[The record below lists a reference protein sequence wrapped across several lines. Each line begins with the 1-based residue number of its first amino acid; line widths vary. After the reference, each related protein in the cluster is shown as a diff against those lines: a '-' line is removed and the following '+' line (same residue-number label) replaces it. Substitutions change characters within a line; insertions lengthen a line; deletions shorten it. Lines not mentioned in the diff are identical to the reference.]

1 MDGVPPRTD
10 SQVPSI
16 ILRWILVAFGICVA
30 SFTIVTQPI
39 LSDEP
44 LSHEFY
50 ISSLLWLLT
59 AGALWIGVMWAAAA
73 GLLAAAG
80 FRFFLG
86 YVSLEQELFV
96 LIMVGVL
103 ATYGRPAVRRVY
115 ALVALAW
122 LVSQFAG
129 LENVQVQVLGAVV
142 VTVLTVLA
150 YAIGRL
156 VRSLS
161 RDRDRSRSKLTQVES
176 SLAEQRSS
184 LARELHDNAVSDL
197 TVIVMK
203 AQRLQLDQ
211 RDPQVVT
218 ELDSVLDRAT
228 LTIDR
233 IGRMVTLL
241 RDNRPVPETD
251 DLVLPS
257 IPESL
262 QHFED
267 ELSNSGIPTTVE
279 STTGATTLGPSAQV
293 ALYHILKEA
302 VTNVIK
308 YGARSA
314 DGQPACH
321 IRFAVEGDRA
331 ELCVLNQINQ
341 ERQRNSPA
349 LGIGL
354 EVLRERAE
362 AYGAEV
368 SVGPGGPDH
377 WRLHV
382 TNMRTT

>member
-1 MDGVPPRTD
+1 
-10 SQVPSI
+10 
-16 ILRWILVAFGICVA
+16 
-30 SFTIVTQPI
+30 
-39 LSDEP
+39 
-44 LSHEFY
+44 
-50 ISSLLWLLT
+50 
-59 AGALWIGVMWAAAA
+59 
-73 GLLAAAG
+73 
-80 FRFFLG
+80 
-86 YVSLEQELFV
+86 
-96 LIMVGVL
+96 MVGVL
-103 ATYGRPAVRRVY
+103 ATYGRPAVRQVY

-129 LENVQVQVLGAVV
+129 LENVQVQVLGAMV
-142 VTVLTVLA
+142 VTGLTVLA

-161 RDRDRSRSKLTQVES
+161 RDRDRSRSELTQAES

-241 RDNRPVPETD
+241 RDNKPIPETD

-293 ALYHILKEA
+293 AFYHILKEA

-368 SVGPGGPDH
+368 SVGPDGSDH